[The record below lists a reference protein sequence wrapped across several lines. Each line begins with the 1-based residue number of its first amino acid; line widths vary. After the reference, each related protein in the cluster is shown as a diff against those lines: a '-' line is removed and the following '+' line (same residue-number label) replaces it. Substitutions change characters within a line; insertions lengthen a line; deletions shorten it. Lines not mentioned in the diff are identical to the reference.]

1 MLPASESVRMGGIRG
16 VSGARTNSGM
26 EDLGRGGLSPVARFS
41 LALGAVL
48 AVTALVLAAGSGYLL
63 ARYVQDET
71 TAFTQAAV
79 ASHFGTVFEDDVFQR
94 GLTADEQKDLR
105 RDVSFHFS
113 IYNTVATQFFDRAG
127 TIVFS
132 YDQDEVGRSLDPAA
146 YPRLDTALR
155 GMRSAE
161 RVTVVADPKLGVPG
175 TSLGFGTFNTHHA
188 GGSSAVST
196 EAPGPGVSEIRALEA
211 WSPVRLRTGETL
223 GAVVVWRDMTSIDAA
238 LMRIQATIAGILA
251 LAAACLWLILHRV
264 YVRSSRRIVAQAA
277 ALEDALAIR
286 ERTYDATLTSLTSAL
301 DFRDNETGGHS
312 DRVVAYM
319 ELLLQQ
325 LNIHEAELA
334 TLRRGALLHDI
345 GKIGVP
351 DNVLRKPTALS
362 DSEWAVMKRHPE
374 FGARI
379 IAGIPFLEDVARI
392 VRHHHE
398 RWDGMG
404 YPDGLKG
411 EKIPLGARIFAVG
424 DSFDAMTSDRPYRR
438 GLLIDAAREEIRR
451 CSGSQFDPAVVTAF
465 LSIPVAKLMQ
475 IADAAPHTHPRVVA
489 S

>member
-1 MLPASESVRMGGIRG
+1 MGGIQG
-16 VSGARTNSGM
+16 VSRVRTDDGM

-48 AVTALVLAAGSGYLL
+48 AVTALVLATGTGYLV

-79 ASHFGTVFEDDVFQR
+79 ASHFGTVFEDDVFER
-94 GLTADEQKDLR
+94 GLSSDEQQELR

-113 IYNTVATQFFDRAG
+113 IYNTVATQFFDRSG

-132 YDQDEVGRSLDPAA
+132 YDQDEVGRRLDPAA
-146 YPRLDTALR
+146 YPGLDTALR
-155 GMRSAE
+155 GMRTAQ
-161 RVTVVADPKLGVPG
+161 RTTIVADPKLGVPG
-175 TSLGFGTFNTHHA
+175 TSLGFGTFNTHHS
-188 GGSSAVST
+188 GGSSATATSAT
-196 EAPGPGVSEIRALEA
+196 PGPGVSEIRSLEA
-211 WSPVRLRTGETL
+211 WSPVKQKGETV
-223 GAVVVWRDMTSIDAA
+223 GAVVVWRDMAPIDAA
-238 LMRIQATIAGILA
+238 LMRIQVTIAVIIA
-251 LAAACLWLILHRV
+251 LAAAFLWLVLRGV
-264 YVRSSRRIVAQAA
+264 YARSSKRIVAQAR
-277 ALEDALAIR
+277 ALEDALALR
-286 ERTYDATLTSLTSAL
+286 ERTYDATLTALTSAL

-319 ELLLQQ
+319 ELLLEQM
-325 LNIHEAELA
+325 NIRGADLA
-334 TLRRGALLHDI
+334 TLRRGALLHDV

-362 DSEWAVMKRHPE
+362 DTEWVVMKRHPE

-379 IAGIPFLEDVARI
+379 IAGIPFLEEVARI

-398 RWDGMG
+398 RWDGRG

-411 EKIPLGARIFAVG
+411 EHIPLGARIFAVG

-438 GLLIDAAREEIRR
+438 ALLID
-451 CSGSQFDPAVVTAF
+451 G
-465 LSIPVAKLMQ
+465 
-475 IADAAPHTHPRVVA
+475 
-489 S
+489 

>member
-1 MLPASESVRMGGIRG
+1 M
-16 VSGARTNSGM
+16 
-26 EDLGRGGLSPVARFS
+26 ARFS
-41 LALGAVL
+41 LALAAVL
-48 AVTALVLAAGSGYLL
+48 AVTALVLAVGTGYLV

-71 TAFTQAAV
+71 TSFTQAAV
-79 ASHFGTVFEDDVFQR
+79 ASHFGSVFEDDVFQR
-94 GLTADEQKDLR
+94 GLTAAELQELR

-113 IYNTVATQFFDRAG
+113 IYNTVATQFFDRSG

-132 YDQDEVGRSLDPAA
+132 YDEDEIGRRLDPAA
-146 YPRLDTALR
+146 YPALDTALR
-155 GMRSAE
+155 GMRTGTRA
-161 RVTVVADPKLGVPG
+161 TIIADPKLGVPG
-175 TSLGFGTFNTHHA
+175 TALGFGSFNTHHA
-188 GGSSAVST
+188 GGSSAVSA

-223 GAVVVWRDMTSIDAA
+223 GAVVVWRDMAAIDAA
-238 LMRIQATIAGILA
+238 LMRIQVTSAGIIA
-251 LAAACLWLILHRV
+251 LAAALLWLVLRGV
-264 YVRSSRRIVAQAA
+264 YARSSKRIVAQAS
-277 ALEDALAIR
+277 ALEEALSLR
-286 ERTYDATLTSLTSAL
+286 ERTYDATLTALTSAL
-301 DFRDNETGGHS
+301 DIRDNETGGHS

-319 ELLLQQ
+319 ELLLEHM
-325 LNIHEAELA
+325 NISGPELA
-334 TLRRGALLHDI
+334 TLRRGALLHDV

-362 DSEWAVMKRHPE
+362 DAEWAVMKRHPE

-465 LSIPVAKLMQ
+465 LSIPVARLMQ

>member
-1 MLPASESVRMGGIRG
+1 MLAASESVRMGGIRG
-16 VSGARTNSGM
+16 VSGARTNSAM

-48 AVTALVLAAGSGYLL
+48 AVTALVLAAGTGYLL

-79 ASHFGTVFEDDVFQR
+79 ASHFGTVFEDDVFER
-94 GLTADEQKDLR
+94 GLTADERQELR

-113 IYNTVATQFFDRAG
+113 IYNTVATQFFDRTG
-127 TIVFS
+127 GIVFS
-132 YDQDEVGRSLDPAA
+132 YDQDEIGRRLDPAA
-146 YPRLDTALR
+146 YPGLDTALR
-155 GMRSAE
+155 GMRSAQ

-175 TSLGFGTFNTHHA
+175 TSLEFGTFNTHHS
-188 GGSSAVST
+188 GGSSAVSS

-238 LMRIQATIAGILA
+238 LMRIQGTIAGILA
-251 LAAACLWLILHRV
+251 LAAACLWLILRGV
-264 YVRSSRRIVAQAA
+264 YVRSSKRIVAQAA

-286 ERTYDATLTSLTSAL
+286 ERTFDATLTSLTSAL

-325 LNIHEAELA
+325 LNIHEEELP

-362 DSEWAVMKRHPE
+362 DAEWAVMKRHPE

-411 EKIPLGARIFAVG
+411 ERIPLGARIFAVG

-451 CSGSQFDPAVVTAF
+451 CGGSQFDPAVVTAF
-465 LSIPVAKLMQ
+465 LSIPVAKLME
-475 IADAAPHTHPRVVA
+475 ISDAAPHTHPRVVA